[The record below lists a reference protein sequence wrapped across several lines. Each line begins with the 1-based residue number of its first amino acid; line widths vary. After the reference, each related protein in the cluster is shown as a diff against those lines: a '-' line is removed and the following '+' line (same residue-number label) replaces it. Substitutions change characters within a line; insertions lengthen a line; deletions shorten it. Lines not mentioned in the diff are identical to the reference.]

1 MQSIIFGELTNEV
14 PKTRCTA
21 ANGDGIDLAAAFIR

>member
-1 MQSIIFGELTNEV
+1 MQSIIFGELTKDV

-21 ANGDGIDLAAAFIR
+21 ANGDGVDPAAAFIR